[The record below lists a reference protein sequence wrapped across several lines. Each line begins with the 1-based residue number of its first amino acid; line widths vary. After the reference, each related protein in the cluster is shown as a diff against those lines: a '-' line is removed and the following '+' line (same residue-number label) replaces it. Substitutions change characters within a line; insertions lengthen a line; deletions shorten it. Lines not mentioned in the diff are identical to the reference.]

1 MKRRLVPLLGV
12 AFVVAVISTGVFYGL
27 IVGKMRTSS
36 GQPRPIVV
44 AAGSLPR
51 GTVLDKTH
59 VKLMPLSGRAVP
71 EGAFT
76 DPDQVTGLTVLQNIE
91 PDQPITQASLSS
103 RDSAAPSAQ
112 AIPEGLRA
120 VSIRVTDSPGVVAM
134 LHAGYKVDVQAVRSR
149 GSGETEL
156 HTVLQDVEV
165 LTVQPESAQNRSG
178 PGAVITLLAKPE
190 DADVL
195 GVADAGGR
203 IRLVLRNPSD
213 RQRMPLPSL
222 PFPALFHPQAGS
234 GLSPVLR
241 AVLPVKT
248 AAASPKAAAPAGPAP
263 DEAAAQVQLRVQ
275 IVAISPSAAEELRSR
290 LAPPARQD
298 LLQVCAFR
306 PGWSLESAV
315 ESLRAKRQ
323 IEVLSASTLLAG
335 NNHGVSMQAGAH
347 SAGSTPAGAEETG
360 VRIQFVPSFNRNG
373 TFRIRVAPEVTSSGR
388 EGVTTR
394 KIETEVELSDG
405 QGFLVAGLADS
416 QAGSSLI
423 SRLFPGRTPEAGA
436 GELLVLATP
445 RLVKTVQPERRS
457 AALIQRP

>member
-44 AAGSLPR
+44 AAESLPR
-51 GTVLDKTH
+51 GTVLDKAH
-59 VKLMPLSGRAVP
+59 VKLAPLSGHAVP

-76 DPDQVTGLTVLQNIE
+76 DPDQVTGLTVLRNIE

-103 RDSAAPSAQ
+103 RDSAAPSPQ
-112 AIPEGLRA
+112 AIPQGLRA

-213 RQRMPLPSL
+213 RQRMLLPSL
-222 PFPALFHPQAGS
+222 PFPALFHPQAAAS
-234 GLSPVLR
+234 SSPILR
-241 AVLPVKT
+241 AALPVKSVAALKAVSPAG
-248 AAASPKAAAPAGPAP
+248 AAAE
-263 DEAAAQVQLRVQ
+263 DAAAQVQLRVQ
-275 IVAISPSAAEELRSR
+275 IVAVSPSAAEELRSR
-290 LAPPARQD
+290 LSPPGRQD

-315 ESLRAKRQ
+315 ENLRAKRQ

-335 NNHGVSMQAGAH
+335 NNRGVSMQAGAH
-347 SAGSTPAGAEETG
+347 SPGPAPAGAEETG

-405 QGFLVAGLADS
+405 QGFLVGGLADS
-416 QAGSSLI
+416 HAGSDLI
-423 SRLFPGRTPEAGA
+423 SRLFPGRTPQAGA

-445 RLVKTVQPERRS
+445 RLVKAVHPERRS

>member
-190 DADVL
+190 DADAEPSIPGSVPPSSWL
-195 GVADAGGR
+195 RFVPGAAGCAAGENSGCIPEGGGSR
-203 IRLVLRNPSD
+203 R
-213 RQRMPLPSL
+213 
-222 PFPALFHPQAGS
+222 AGS
-234 GLSPVLR
+234 GRGRCPGPASCPDRRGFAQRRRRAPLAAGSPGAPGFAASMRFPARLESGKR
-241 AVLPVKT
+241 GGEPARKT
-248 AAASPKAAAPAGPAP
+248 ADRGPLGLHSPRW
-263 DEAAAQVQLRVQ
+263 Q
-275 IVAISPSAAEELRSR
+275 
-290 LAPPARQD
+290 
-298 LLQVCAFR
+298 
-306 PGWSLESAV
+306 
-315 ESLRAKRQ
+315 
-323 IEVLSASTLLAG
+323 
-335 NNHGVSMQAGAH
+335 
-347 SAGSTPAGAEETG
+347 
-360 VRIQFVPSFNRNG
+360 
-373 TFRIRVAPEVTSSGR
+373 
-388 EGVTTR
+388 
-394 KIETEVELSDG
+394 
-405 QGFLVAGLADS
+405 
-416 QAGSSLI
+416 
-423 SRLFPGRTPEAGA
+423 
-436 GELLVLATP
+436 
-445 RLVKTVQPERRS
+445 
-457 AALIQRP
+457 